1 MASRIPSVL
10 LRPSLLGAALRGP
23 QPHAHTL
30 SILDV
35 RSHALEKLKLGSP
48 AQKRRLWLPSFP
60 GAASQPHTISTRRTL
75 PYSPSQVYRLIA
87 DIDSYSAFLPF
98 CGTSKVTHWTRPDAS
113 GERWPAR
120 ADLTVGWG
128 PFTENYT
135 SRVYCI
141 PGSVVEAVS
150 GAARTSIPAAEL
162 GKHGRDSNADDGAAG
177 VAGGIFDSLVTRWTV
192 HPRSSSE
199 SSKAAGGG
207 LKGQSSTESTDVTL
221 SVRFQFANPAL
232 GFAVGNVADDMAN
245 QMVHAFEERA
255 RKLYEKR

>member
-1 MASRIPSVL
+1 MASRNPSVL
-10 LRPSLLGAALRGP
+10 LRPSLGAALRGP
-23 QPHAHTL
+23 QPHARAL
-30 SILDV
+30 SRLED
-35 RSHALEKLKLGSP
+35 RSHALEKPKHASP
-48 AQKRRLWLPSFP
+48 VQRRRLWLPSFP
-60 GAASQPHTISTRRTL
+60 GAASPPHAISTRRTL
-75 PYSPSQVYRLIA
+75 PYSPSQVYQLIA
-87 DIDSYSAFLPF
+87 DIDSYSGFVPF
-98 CGTSKVTHWTRPDAS
+98 CSTSKVTHWTRPDAS
-113 GERWPAR
+113 GKRWPAR

-150 GAARTSIPAAEL
+150 GAARTSLPAVEL
-162 GKHGRDSNADDGAAG
+162 EKHGRDSTADDGAAG

-192 HPRSSSE
+192 HPRGNLESSE
-199 SSKAAGGG
+199 TAAGGPR
-207 LKGQSSTESTDVTL
+207 GQSSTESTDVTL

-245 QMVHAFEERA
+245 QMVRAFEERA